1 MMRPTTTLMLIFLSV
16 FATVAT
22 TTRADDAIVPCVAKI
37 ECRKRSINYPAP
49 WRKATTGQSRG
60 TGVLIG
66 KNRVLT
72 NAHVVSHSTEI
83 TVQFGDG
90 AKVLEAKLIA
100 ISQSVDLALLE
111 FDNDPSLE
119 NIQPP
124 KISSKL
130 PVAKSKVQVYGYPVG
145 GDAVSITEGIVSRI
159 EFVELDPHVHGLRVQ
174 VDAAINPGNS
184 GGPAVVDGEIIGIN
198 RAKLSTADN
207 IGYLIPALEVS
218 LFLRDVEDGKY
229 DGKPVLFRKGQ
240 PLENVDIRKRFGL
253 NDDQTGILVRHLYSD
268 DPEYPLKQND
278 VVTTIGE
285 FKVSNSGRITVEGQQ
300 FGWQYALPI
309 VAKDGHVELSVVR
322 DGQPLKLNA
331 PLLPKPVSVLDRL
344 GERLPSYF
352 VYGPIIFVEANSEV
366 MSSLDQMV
374 LSADNQRRFAFAMRQ
389 QLEVR
394 KSPLLSRRYEAKRF
408 EDEQLVIVPAP
419 LLSHR
424 VSKGIAVAPNAV
436 LAKVN
441 DVPIKNIKHL
451 VETLRNLDSEFVE
464 FEFAEEGS
472 DLICFDRKKL
482 LAAMPEIMEEN
493 SILAPASPDL
503 LPIWNAK

>member
-1 MMRPTTTLMLIFLSV
+1 MRPTTTLLLIFLSLITT
-16 FATVAT
+16 AAT

-100 ISQSVDLALLE
+100 ISHSMDLALLE
-111 FDNDPSLE
+111 IDSDPNLE
-119 NIQPP
+119 NTEPP

-130 PVAKSKVQVYGYPVG
+130 PAAKSKVQVYGYPVG

-159 EFVELDPHVHGLRVQ
+159 EFVELDPHVHGLRIQ

-184 GGPAVVDGEIIGIN
+184 GGPAIVDGEIIGIN
-198 RAKLSTADN
+198 RAKLSAADN
-207 IGYLIPALEVS
+207 IGYLIPAQEVS
-218 LFLRDVEDGKY
+218 LFLQDVEDGTY
-229 DGKPVLFRKGQ
+229 DGKPVLFRRGQ
-240 PLENVDIRKRFGL
+240 QLENADMRRRFGL
-253 NDDQTGILVRHLYSD
+253 SDDQTGILVRHLYSE
-268 DPEYPLKQND
+268 DPQHPLKQND
-278 VVTTIGE
+278 VLTAIGE
-285 FKVSNSGRITVEGQQ
+285 FKVSNSGRINVEGQQ

-309 VAKDGHVELSVVR
+309 VAKEGHVDISVVR
-322 DGQPLKLNA
+322 DRQPLKLNV
-331 PLLPKPVSVLDRL
+331 PLLSKPVSVIDRL

-352 VYGPIIFVEANSEV
+352 VYGPIIFVEANSEAMV
-366 MSSLDQMV
+366 SLDQMV
-374 LSADNQRRFAFAMRQ
+374 LSADNQRRNAFAMRQ

-394 KSPLLSRRYEAKRF
+394 KSPLLTRRYEAKRF
-408 EDEQLVIVPAP
+408 DDEQLVMVPAP

-424 VSKGIAVAPNAV
+424 ISKGIAVSPNAV

-441 DVPIKNIKHL
+441 GIAIKNIKHL
-451 VETLRNLDSEFVE
+451 VETLRNTDGQFVE

-472 DLICFDRKKL
+472 DFICFDRKKL
-482 LAAMPEIMEEN
+482 LDAMPEIMEEN
-493 SILAPASPDL
+493 SIIAPASPDL
-503 LPIWNAK
+503 LPLWNAK